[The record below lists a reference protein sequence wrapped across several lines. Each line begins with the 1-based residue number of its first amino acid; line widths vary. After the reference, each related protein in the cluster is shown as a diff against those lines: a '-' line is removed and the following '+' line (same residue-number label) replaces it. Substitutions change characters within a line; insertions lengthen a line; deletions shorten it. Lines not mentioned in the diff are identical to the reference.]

1 MLARRTSFIALIY
14 DPGSG
19 VFAHAS
25 SISRGVIGESGYM
38 IGHVYMDTSTY
49 DNTTITWQKST
60 DSGETFTTVT
70 HGGDN
75 SIVYDNVVVYGSET
89 GRYRGRTWLTI
100 SNLEN
105 SDYALYR
112 IKAEYGGDT
121 HHSGTFDLSNP
132 A

>member
-14 DPGSG
+14 DPGDG

-25 SISRGVIGESGYM
+25 YISRGVIGESGYM
-38 IGHVYMDTSTY
+38 IGYVYMNTSTF
-49 DNTTITWQKST
+49 DSTTITWQKST
-60 DSGETFTTVT
+60 DSGVSFSTVT

-75 SIVYDNVVVYGSET
+75 SIVYDDVVVYGSET
-89 GRYRGRTWLTI
+89 GRYRGRTSLTI
-100 SNLEN
+100 NNLEN

-112 IKAEYGGDT
+112 IKAEHGGDT
-121 HHSGTFDLSNP
+121 HHSGTFDFSNP